1 MTQDALL
8 KANQIQQQINAA
20 STLKANHLSRAQ
32 TDFKELTAAQLAT
45 ITIALTGIHDAIIT
59 GLQQQLTALDGNYTK
74 SVGS

>member
-1 MTQDALL
+1 MTQDALQ

-20 STLKANHLSRAQ
+20 SMLKANHLSRAQ

-45 ITIALTGIHDAIIT
+45 ITTALTGIHDAIIT

-74 SVGS
+74 PVGG